1 MTTVRNVLENLL
13 RMQEYEEEEKEPPQ
27 EGGAKD
33 KYRNPNITPP
43 EKRKRSEQYKLYS
56 EMSLPDLMTPRND
69 MGAKKDEEMIM
80 IANIMEILFQATREM
95 SEEEIKKCHPFLNN
109 LIQVTQ
115 WCHDENICNVAV
127 PMGPPSY
134 EYYESRYSESEC
146 TVRKSA
152 TSRTPSRKSSK
163 PKLKTVP
170 VVRVS
175 KIKLL
180 QTELEGVQASLE
192 NNDSSLSS
200 IRESIGA
207 LSKQMMEQQ
216 ESIQMILSKISQQEE
231 KISVLDASNLTRMD
245 TLESQT
251 RSMMTRVTGI
261 EKNVSGIK
269 PTKDEMDAVKSEV
282 NELRRDSLKK
292 DEGFDSMTDVK
303 QSIEALASRI
313 EMLESRA
320 NSFHPDSS
328 QNAELPKQVE
338 ALARQS
344 KKLEEKMSTV
354 LSNMSSGLIS
364 QPSDDIDQK
373 FRSINSR
380 ITEVEKSREQAQEKL
395 EGVSQA
401 TDDIKRK
408 NASIA
413 STIDGIV
420 HGDKDIIT
428 EIRRHLLPNDEALT
442 FSIKNLE
449 QKMNNIEAK
458 VAQPRT
464 IELNPEVLKTITNV
478 NSEAL
483 ASMRQQIEN
492 LSKTVVHKSEAMGYN
507 PAERYDTF
515 SFQPVEESG
524 FNNAWSPASSSKRF
538 KNIQRPDYEDQI
550 TQNMEKPNWNIL
562 TEATPV
568 TTVNDS
574 TPPPPTAFEKRMQVL
589 EERHARLRQALKRDD
604 Y

>member
-56 EMSLPDLMTPRND
+56 EMSLPDLTTPRND
-69 MGAKKDEEMIM
+69 MDAKKDEEMIM

-134 EYYESRYSESEC
+134 E
-146 TVRKSA
+146 
-152 TSRTPSRKSSK
+152 
-163 PKLKTVP
+163 KLKTVP
-170 VVRVS
+170 VVRIS

-251 RSMMTRVTGI
+251 RSMMARVTGI
-261 EKNVSGIK
+261 EKNVSGMK

-344 KKLEEKMSTV
+344 KKLEEKMGTV

>member
-56 EMSLPDLMTPRND
+56 EMSLPDLTTPRND
-69 MGAKKDEEMIM
+69 MDAKKDEEMIM

-134 EYYESRYSESEC
+134 E
-146 TVRKSA
+146 
-152 TSRTPSRKSSK
+152 
-163 PKLKTVP
+163 KLKTVP

-344 KKLEEKMSTV
+344 KKLEEKMGTV

>member
-134 EYYESRYSESEC
+134 E
-146 TVRKSA
+146 
-152 TSRTPSRKSSK
+152 
-163 PKLKTVP
+163 KLKTVP
-170 VVRVS
+170 VVRIS

-180 QTELEGVQASLE
+180 ETELEGVQASLE

-562 TEATPV
+562 TEATPI